1 MPSADRVAIRDTV
14 AIVREHIL
22 ARILALESATPAL

>member
-1 MPSADRVAIRDTV
+1 MPSVDRDAIRDTV

-22 ARILALESATPAL
+22 ARILALESTTQAP